1 MLRIFAA
8 SLGIYRGG
16 HEVIPQRSYIMAII
30 NSMGVG
36 RARKSM
42 GNVTYRTVRGRTIGS
57 QKAAPSGATT
67 RVPSAGQVGRRA
79 VFGQIS
85 RFVAARAADIKASF
99 DTTRYGSAR
108 NYFMRVNYD
117 ALAAALVGISPTATD
132 AEVANAIKE
141 YASAHQTAIY
151 RVKRAGFPVEYLTGE
166 WTPSSNPATG
176 VLSVGGVNKPAGG
189 SAFKLS
195 TGDNIKV
202 SGSNL
207 SGNLSVVM
215 ANELGGGTTA
225 YDENTAFEN
234 VVKSEAKY
242 TATVK
247 AAVSNKYL
255 VSIKVGNYAIANYN
269 NVAGG
274 EGGNPLG

>member
-1 MLRIFAA
+1 MFVA
-8 SLGIYRGG
+8 SLAIYRGG
-16 HEVIPQRSYIMAII
+16 HEVIPGDVKVMAII

-117 ALAAALVGISPTATD
+117 ALAAALVGVAPTATD
-132 AEVANAIKE
+132 AEVAEAIKQ
-141 YASAHQTAIY
+141 YATTHQTAIY

-166 WTPSSNPATG
+166 WKSSSNPATG
-176 VLSVGGVNKPAGG
+176 VLSVGGVNKPAGS

-207 SGNLSVVM
+207 SGALSVVM
-215 ANELGGGTTA
+215 ANGLGGAVNTYT
-225 YDENTAFEN
+225 EETAFEN
-234 VVKSEAKY
+234 VVKTDSQY

-247 AAVSNKYL
+247 AAVNGKYL
-255 VSIKVGNYAIANYN
+255 VSIKVGNYAIANYS

-274 EGGNPLG
+274 QDSNPLG

>member
-1 MLRIFAA
+1 MFVA

-36 RARKSM
+36 RAKKSM

-57 QKAAPSGATT
+57 QKVSPSGVTT

-85 RFVAARAADIKASF
+85 RFVAARAVDIKASF

-117 ALAAALVGISPTATD
+117 ALAAALVGVSPTATD

-151 RVKRAGFPVEYLTGE
+151 RVKRAGYPVEYLTGE
-166 WTPSSNPATG
+166 WKSSSNPATG

-207 SGNLSVVM
+207 SGALSVVM
-215 ANELGGGTTA
+215 ANELGGATNVYA
-225 YDENTAFEN
+225 EETAFDN
-234 VVKSEAKY
+234 VVKTDSQY

-247 AAVSNKYL
+247 AAVNGKYL
-255 VSIKVGNYAIANYN
+255 VSIKVGNYAIANYSN
-269 NVAGG
+269 TSGG
-274 EGGNPLG
+274 QGSNPLG

>member
-1 MLRIFAA
+1 
-8 SLGIYRGG
+8 
-16 HEVIPQRSYIMAII
+16 MAII

-36 RARKSM
+36 RAKKSM

-57 QKAAPSGATT
+57 QKVSSSGPTT
-67 RVPSAGQVGRRA
+67 RVPSAGQVGKRA

-117 ALAAALVGISPTATD
+117 ALAAALAGVSPSATD
-132 AEVANAIKE
+132 AEVAYAIKE

-151 RVKRAGFPVEYLTGE
+151 RVKRAGFPIEYLTGE
-166 WTPSSNPATG
+166 WQSSSNPATG
-176 VLSVGGVNKPAGG
+176 VLSVGGVYKPAGS
-189 SAFKLS
+189 SAFILS
-195 TGDNIKV
+195 TGNTIKI

-215 ANELGGGTTA
+215 ANQLGGATNV
-225 YDENTAFEN
+225 YSEETAFSN
-234 VVKSEAKY
+234 VVKTDREY

-247 AAVSNKYL
+247 AAVNGKYL
-255 VSIKVGNYAIANYN
+255 VSIKVGNYAISNYS